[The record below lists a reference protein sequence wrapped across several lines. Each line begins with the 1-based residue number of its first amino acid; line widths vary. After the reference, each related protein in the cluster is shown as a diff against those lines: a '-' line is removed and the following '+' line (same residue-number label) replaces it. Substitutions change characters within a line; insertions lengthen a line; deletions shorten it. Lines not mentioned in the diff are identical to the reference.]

1 MRAVKRLVVR
11 SVETCCTVWGDNGRN
26 YTVKLVYLF
35 VCISKE
41 RGTQGAAKAA
51 TTSQT
56 SQLPRTEAHVTGAKK
71 LKAAADCVDSNRVSS
86 AARWLGRIESPR

>member
-1 MRAVKRLVVR
+1 M
-11 SVETCCTVWGDNGRN
+11 
-26 YTVKLVYLF
+26 
-35 VCISKE
+35 
-41 RGTQGAAKAA
+41 AKAA

-86 AARWLGRIESPR
+86 AARWLGRIESPT